1 MLKEIIVITSFL
13 LLLSGVIG
21 SLVYVQRMSEKQ
33 MEKVEQ
39 VIGKANEIN

>member
-21 SLVYVQRMSEKQ
+21 RLVYVQRISEKQ